1 MKDRPTVFV
10 IDDDPDVLDSLS
22 RLVRTASLGVECFDS
37 ADAFLVAWREDRPG
51 CLVTDIRMPGM
62 NGLEL
67 QERMRSQGPSIP
79 TIVLTG
85 YGDVPGAVRALKG
98 GAIDF
103 LQKPYEPDVLLVRIA
118 EALEKDARTREARE
132 RTAEVEARLSQL
144 TPREREVMSLVVE
157 GRANKVIAIDLGISE
172 RTIELH
178 RGRVMRKLG
187 ARSVPDLIRKVGLKA
202 GSGTHD

>member
-1 MKDRPTVFV
+1 MCCD
-10 IDDDPDVLDSLS
+10 
-22 RLVRTASLGVECFDS
+22 
-37 ADAFLVAWREDRPG
+37 
-51 CLVTDIRMPGM
+51 
-62 NGLEL
+62 
-67 QERMRSQGPSIP
+67 P

-172 RTIELH
+172 RTVELH

>member
-1 MKDRPTVFV
+1 MKDRPTVFI
-10 IDDDPDVLDSLS
+10 IDDDPDVRDSLS
-22 RLVRTASLGVECFDS
+22 RLVRAASLGVECFDS
-37 ADAFLVAWREDRPG
+37 ADAFLAAWREDRPG

-67 QERMRSQGPSIP
+67 QERMRSEGPSIP

-118 EALEKDARTREARE
+118 EALEKDARTREAKE
-132 RTAEVEARLSQL
+132 QAAEAEARLSQL
-144 TPREREVMSLVVE
+144 TPREREVMSLVIE
-157 GRANKVIAIDLGISE
+157 GKANKVIAIDLGISE
-172 RTIELH
+172 RTVELH

-187 ARSVPDLIRKVGLKA
+187 ARSVPDLIRKVELRA

>member
-118 EALEKDARTREARE
+118 EALEKDARTRG
-132 RTAEVEARLSQL
+132 VW
-144 TPREREVMSLVVE
+144 V
-157 GRANKVIAIDLGISE
+157 
-172 RTIELH
+172 
-178 RGRVMRKLG
+178 
-187 ARSVPDLIRKVGLKA
+187 
-202 GSGTHD
+202 